1 MCDQSLC
8 SSLIHSQCCQASS
21 AEGERERGRA
31 EGWEE
36 QERGEE
42 GEEREREGKKSAT
55 DLFLVSDVIGIH
67 SIACGYHQ
75 YCRISNLSERQP

>member
-1 MCDQSLC
+1 MGGTGERGRR
-8 SSLIHSQCCQASS
+8 
-21 AEGERERGRA
+21 EGEREGR
-31 EGWEE
+31 
-36 QERGEE
+36 
-42 GEEREREGKKSAT
+42 KKSAG